1 MIKIKKILIIFLFF
15 SNYLFAQTI
24 EPLKNYS
31 LQNILENDEINYKI
45 LEGCISIYSAVTE
58 LTRERYPDL
67 GDQFFEMTETLN
79 PYGIIALSKIQGKQY
94 NDAEK
99 FFFNNVTNL
108 KDKYIDEMNKNG
120 KLNGSYFKGSFL
132 GDDLTFC
139 YETTKYLRLAIMESL
154 GE

>member
-1 MIKIKKILIIFLFF
+1 MKKLFIIFLFY
-15 SNYLFAQTI
+15 SNYLFSQTI

-31 LQNILENDEINYKI
+31 LENILENDEINYKI

-79 PYGIIALSKIQGKQY
+79 PYGIIALSKIQEKPY
-94 NDAEK
+94 NEVEII
-99 FFFNNVTNL
+99 FFNNVTSL
-108 KDKYIDEMNKNG
+108 RDKYIDEMNKNG

>member
-1 MIKIKKILIIFLFF
+1 MIKIKKIFIILLFF

-31 LQNILENDEINYKI
+31 LENILENDGINYKI
-45 LEGCISIYSAVTE
+45 LEGCISLYMAVTE

-79 PYGIIALSKIQGKQY
+79 PYGIIALSKIQGKPY
-94 NDAEK
+94 NEVEK
-99 FFFNNVTNL
+99 IFFNNVTIL
-108 KDKYIDEMNKNG
+108 RDKYIDEMNKNG

-132 GDDLTFC
+132 ADDLSFC
-139 YETTKYLRLAIMESL
+139 HEVTRHLQLVIMESL

>member
-1 MIKIKKILIIFLFF
+1 MFF

-58 LTRERYPDL
+58 LTKERYPDL

-79 PYGIIALSKIQGKQY
+79 PYGIIALSKIQGKTY
-94 NDAEK
+94 KEAENI
-99 FFFNNVTNL
+99 FFNNVSSL
-108 KDKYIDEMNKNG
+108 KDQYIDEMNKNG

-132 GDDLTFC
+132 GDDLSFC
-139 YETTKYLRLAIMESL
+139 YEVTRYLQLVIKESL

>member
-58 LTRERYPDL
+58 LTKERYPDL

-79 PYGIIALSKIQGKQY
+79 PYGIIALSKIQGKTY
-94 NDAEK
+94 KEAENI
-99 FFFNNVTNL
+99 FFNNVSSL
-108 KDKYIDEMNKNG
+108 KDQYIDEMNKNG

-132 GDDLTFC
+132 GDDLSFC
-139 YETTKYLRLAIMESL
+139 YEVTRYLQLVIKESL

>member
-1 MIKIKKILIIFLFF
+1 MKKIFIIFLFF

-31 LQNILENDEINYKI
+31 LENILENDEINYKI

-79 PYGIIALSKIQGKQY
+79 PYGIIALSKIQEKSY
-94 NDAEK
+94 NEVEK
-99 FFFNNVTNL
+99 IFFNNVTSL
-108 KDKYIDEMNKNG
+108 RDKYIDEMNKNG
-120 KLNGSYFKGSFL
+120 KLYGSYFKGSFL

>member
-1 MIKIKKILIIFLFF
+1 MKKIFIIFLFF

-31 LQNILENDEINYKI
+31 LENILENDEINYKI

-58 LTRERYPDL
+58 LTKERYPDL

-79 PYGIIALSKIQGKQY
+79 PYGIIALSKIQEKPY
-94 NDAEK
+94 NEVEII
-99 FFFNNVTNL
+99 FFNNVTSL
-108 KDKYIDEMNKNG
+108 RDKYIDEMNKNG

-132 GDDLTFC
+132 ADDLSFC
-139 YETTKYLRLAIMESL
+139 HEVTRHLQLVIMESL

>member
-1 MIKIKKILIIFLFF
+1 MKKIFIIFLFF

-31 LQNILENDEINYKI
+31 LENILENDEINYKI

-58 LTRERYPDL
+58 LTKERYPDL

-79 PYGIIALSKIQGKQY
+79 PYGIIALSKIQEKPY
-94 NDAEK
+94 NEVEII
-99 FFFNNVTNL
+99 FFNNVTSL
-108 KDKYIDEMNKNG
+108 RDKYIDEMNKNG

>member
-1 MIKIKKILIIFLFF
+1 MKKIFIIFLFF
-15 SNYLFAQTI
+15 SNYIFAQTI

-31 LQNILENDEINYKI
+31 LENILENDEINYKI

-79 PYGIIALSKIQGKQY
+79 PYGIIALSKMQEQPY
-94 NDAEK
+94 NKAK
-99 FFFNNVTNL
+99 KIFSNNVSNL
-108 KDKYIDEMNKNG
+108 KDQYIDEMNKNG

>member
-1 MIKIKKILIIFLFF
+1 MIKIKKIFIILLFF

-31 LQNILENDEINYKI
+31 LENILENDEINYKI

-67 GDQFFEMTETLN
+67 GDQFLEMTETLN
-79 PYGIIALSKIQGKQY
+79 PYGIIALSKIQGKTY
-94 NDAEK
+94 KEAENI
-99 FFFNNVTNL
+99 FFNNVSNL
-108 KDKYIDEMNKNG
+108 KDQYIDEMNKNG

-132 GDDLTFC
+132 AGDLSFC
-139 YETTKYLRLAIMESL
+139 HEVTRHLQLVIMESL

>member
-1 MIKIKKILIIFLFF
+1 MKKIFIIFLFF

-31 LQNILENDEINYKI
+31 LENILENDEINYKI
-45 LEGCISIYSAVTE
+45 LEGCISIYSAITE
-58 LTRERYPDL
+58 LTRKRYPDL

-79 PYGIIALSKIQGKQY
+79 PYGIIALSKIQEKSY
-94 NDAEK
+94 NEVEK
-99 FFFNNVTNL
+99 IFFNNVSNL
-108 KDKYIDEMNKNG
+108 RDKYIDEMNKNG

>member
-1 MIKIKKILIIFLFF
+1 MKKLFVILFLILTSSKVQAIK
-15 SNYLFAQTI
+15 
-24 EPLKNYS
+24 PLKNTS
-31 LQNILENDEINYKI
+31 LENILENDEINYKI

-79 PYGIIALSKIQGKQY
+79 PYGIIALSKIQGKTY
-94 NDAEK
+94 NEVEK
-99 FFFNNVTNL
+99 IFFNNITSL
-108 KDKYIDEMNKNG
+108 RDKYIDEMNKNG